1 MQLYEPNI
9 CRESKTPTMD
19 RAVAPIRERASDQM
33 GASPRRFQHRDVRL
47 VRSEELFGE
56 AAEVV
61 IIHEG
66 MRYRLLRTRRGKLI
80 LNK

>member
-1 MQLYEPNI
+1 
-9 CRESKTPTMD
+9 
-19 RAVAPIRERASDQM
+19 M